1 MNTNKLIG
9 LSYYVLIILSV
20 FTEQIIMFIL
30 ISVFCLSIG
39 IKQFLSDKKLLKT
52 TELYVRIKD
61 PKITFKNIIIL
72 IAYIIGAILIF
83 FTLKQLFNINVL
95 TPLDNEFH
103 LIISF
108 ATILTNYYHH
118 FIDSIKSFKS
128 GIKLPG
134 RGQSIVKWQDIED
147 IKFIDELTLTI
158 KTNSFSNSFN
168 IDSKDY
174 EDAKKIKEYWEKK
187 SL

>member
-1 MNTNKLIG
+1 MNANKLIG
-9 LSYYVLIILSV
+9 LSYYILIILSA
-20 FTEQIIMFIL
+20 FTDQILIFIL
-30 ISVFCLSIG
+30 ISMFCLSLG

-52 TELYVRIKD
+52 TDLYVRIKD

-72 IAYIIGAILIF
+72 IVYIVGAILIF
-83 FTLKQLFNINVL
+83 FTLKQLFNLNIL
-95 TPLDNEFH
+95 TSLDYEFH
-103 LIISF
+103 LLISF
-108 ATILTNYYHH
+108 ATILTNYYPH

-134 RGQSIVKWQDIED
+134 RKQSIVKWQDIEE
-147 IKFIDELTLTI
+147 ISLKNELTLTI
-158 KTNSFSNSFN
+158 KTNGFSNTFN

-174 EDAKKIKEYWEKK
+174 KDAKNIKECWEKK